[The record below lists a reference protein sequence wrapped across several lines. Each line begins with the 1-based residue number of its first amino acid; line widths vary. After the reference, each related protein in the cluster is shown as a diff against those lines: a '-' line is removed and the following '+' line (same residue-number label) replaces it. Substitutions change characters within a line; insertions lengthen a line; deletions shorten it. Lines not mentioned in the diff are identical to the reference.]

1 MPNMNLLVLTPE
13 EKAKLKR
20 IVGDKQLMSG
30 LEKIL
35 LSGLLG
41 KPSTDNVQILA
52 AQRLALEGIRQA
64 FTELKALSSL
74 DEEEDRTVNPA
85 V

>member
-1 MPNMNLLVLTPE
+1 MNLLVLTPE